1 MYDDLNLNGHSIK
14 NLANTEEES
23 DSVNKGFLDNN
34 FIRFKDNIQLNTKL
48 AVTGNNSIASITP
61 IPVQGSNLIGVS
73 SIRPLPHENSI
84 LNNNIYITLGDSL
97 YLRGVSDPT
106 LPLDGVN
113 KQYVDKR
120 FNNVFSDDI
129 DLHGTPKIVN
139 LSDPT
144 DPIDAAN
151 KQYVDNHFSSDLN
164 LNNNRITGLADPI
177 DDHDA
182 ATKIL
187 VHNEHM
193 MFIKLFVTVKIEKYN

>member
-1 MYDDLNLNGHSIK
+1 M
-14 NLANTEEES
+14 
-23 DSVNKGFLDNN
+23 NKGFLDSN

-48 AVTGNNSIASITP
+48 AIIGNDRIASRSP
-61 IPVQGSNLIGVS
+61 IQVQGRNLIGVS
-73 SIRPLPHENSI
+73 SIRPLSHKNFIS
-84 LNNNIYITLGDSL
+84 NNTLGDSL

-113 KQYVDKR
+113 KQYVDER

-129 DLHGTPKIVN
+129 DLHGTHKIVN
-139 LSDPT
+139 LSNQTDPT
-144 DPIDAAN
+144 DAAN
-151 KQYVDNHFSSDLN
+151 TQYVDHHFSNNLN

-187 VHNEHM
+187 SHNQHM
-193 MFIKLFVTVKIEKYN
+193 MFIKLFVSVKIERYK